1 MKILCFSDTHG
12 DLTFLKSALAMHPDA
27 DAVFFLGDGLDDVY
41 PFVRDDKRRP
51 WYCVRGNCDRF
62 SFSFDRE
69 IPTVDTVTLGGKRI
83 TYTHGHVYGAKSG
96 NEGLIAL
103 GRETGADIVLFG
115 HTHTPTESFVETPE
129 GSLYLFN
136 PGAASYSYHKTPHFG
151 VIMISESG
159 VLLSHG
165 AFA

>member
-1 MKILCFSDTHG
+1 
-12 DLTFLKSALAMHPDA
+12 MHPDA

-62 SFSFDRE
+62 SYSFDRE
-69 IPTVDTVTLGGKRI
+69 VPTVDTVTLGGKRI
-83 TYTHGHVYGAKSG
+83 TFTHGHVYGAKSG

-129 GSLYLFN
+129 GSMYLFN